1 MQHGFRPPTGRHKI
15 MSQPCLGPSS
25 RRLTCWCCTR
35 RRAAVGR
42 GSAVDARPRTSP

>member
-15 MSQPCLGPSS
+15 MSQPCPGPSS

-35 RRAAVGR
+35 RRVVAGR
-42 GSAVDARPRTSP
+42 GSAVDARPRTSL